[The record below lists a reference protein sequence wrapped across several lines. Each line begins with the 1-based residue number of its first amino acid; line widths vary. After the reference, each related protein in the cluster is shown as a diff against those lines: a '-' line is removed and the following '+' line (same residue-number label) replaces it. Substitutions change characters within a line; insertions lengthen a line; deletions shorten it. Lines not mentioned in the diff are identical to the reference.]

1 MIGGP
6 DGLHESAVLADHA
19 RSLLPLWNI
28 DSSAAVELLNVSENT
43 TFGIGSDFVLRIHR
57 AGYSSMPEIESELA
71 WLGAVRREAGIAT
84 PEVVLSRDLNQIV
97 DSRVVALESDR
108 FAVMFRRLPGVE
120 PSKKRLVELFEPLGE
135 ITARLHV
142 HSQTWKRPAG
152 FTRRTW
158 DLDHSIGPLG
168 HWGQWQ
174 QGLGVGPA
182 EREVLAR
189 CAKAVIQRLKI
200 LGTGPTRFGL
210 VHADLRLANLLVDSA
225 GQISVLDFDDSGF
238 SWFGYDLGASLSFIE
253 DHPDRDALIES
264 WCDGYRSV
272 TRLEPETTA
281 ELPTFVMLRRLVL
294 TAWFGTHRDTD
305 LARTVGQTFA
315 LGSCALAEEFLSRRE

>member
-1 MIGGP
+1 MTGGP

-19 RSLLPLWNI
+19 RLLLPLWNI
-28 DSSAAVELLNVSENT
+28 ESSAAVELLNVSENT

-57 AGYSSMPEIESELA
+57 SGYSSLQEIESELA
-71 WLGAVRREAGIAT
+71 WLGAVRRDVGIVT
-84 PEVVLSRDLNQIV
+84 PEVVLSRDSKRV
-97 DSRVVALESDR
+97 VSSRVEALKSDR
-108 FAVMFRRLPGVE
+108 FAVMFRRLPGAE
-120 PSKKRLVELFEPLGE
+120 PREDRLAELFEPLGE
-135 ITARLHV
+135 ITARLHL
-142 HSQTWKRPAG
+142 HSQTWQRPVE

-158 DLDHSIGPLG
+158 DVEHSIGTLG

-174 QGLGVGPA
+174 QGLGVGRA
-182 EREVLAR
+182 ERVVLAR
-189 CAKAVIQRLKI
+189 CAKEVTQRLRI

-210 VHADLRLANLLVDSA
+210 VHADLRLANLLVDVS
-225 GQISVLDFDDSGF
+225 GQISVIDFDDSGF

-253 DHPDRDALIES
+253 DHPDRDTLIES
-264 WCDGYRSV
+264 WCEGYRSV
-272 TRLEPETTA
+272 TRLEPEIAA

-294 TAWFGTHRDTD
+294 TAWFGTHSDTE